1 MFVNARL
8 VVVISLRFFKKISRG
23 KASGKLIFPKNYR
36 IIHLALKNVSPSIIQ
51 PSNQIKTENTQ
62 TLSLPGDR
70 RFSSASGKQQ
80 KINPLNISFVDSAH
94 IFRSRTEMDE
104 E

>member
-1 MFVNARL
+1 MYL
-8 VVVISLRFFKKISRG
+8 PLKKFSP
-23 KASGKLIFPKNYR
+23 LIT
-36 IIHLALKNVSPSIIQ
+36 Q

-70 RFSSASGKQQ
+70 RSSSASGEQQ

-94 IFRSRTEMDE
+94 IFPGNIRSRSEMVE